1 MTRPSRFTTDSKTA
15 LPATSPTESPISAS
29 EATPAENIRMRQPR
43 PEPQHT
49 YPSHL
54 PPGKH
59 WAIDASWEILDFL
72 TVGTLTDSTR
82 TLLAGMIANRLLKE
96 RERAALIARRGCNPQ
111 IAEAIRHE
119 G

>member
-1 MTRPSRFTTDSKTA
+1 MTRPE
-15 LPATSPTESPISAS
+15 SPTVANAPVESS
-29 EATPAENIRMRQPR
+29 EATPAVKIRMSQPNFSPTGGK

-49 YPSHL
+49 YPSHY

>member
-1 MTRPSRFTTDSKTA
+1 MTRS
-15 LPATSPTESPISAS
+15 ESPISTSEATS
-29 EATPAENIRMRQPR
+29 TDEATPADEATSAVKIRMRQPR

-49 YPSHL
+49 YPSHY

-72 TVGTLTDSTR
+72 PAGALTDSTR
-82 TLLAGMIANRLLKE
+82 TLLAPMIASRLLKE
-96 RERAALIARRGCNPQ
+96 RERAALIARRGGNPQ
-111 IAEAIRHE
+111 IAKAIRHE

>member
-1 MTRPSRFTTDSKTA
+1 MTRS
-15 LPATSPTESPISAS
+15 ESPISTSEATS
-29 EATPAENIRMRQPR
+29 TDEATPADEATSAVKIRMRQPR

-49 YPSHL
+49 YPSHY

-72 TVGTLTDSTR
+72 LVGALTDSTR
-82 TLLAGMIANRLLKE
+82 MLLTPMIASRLLKE
-96 RERAALIARRGCNPQ
+96 RERAALIARRGGNPQ